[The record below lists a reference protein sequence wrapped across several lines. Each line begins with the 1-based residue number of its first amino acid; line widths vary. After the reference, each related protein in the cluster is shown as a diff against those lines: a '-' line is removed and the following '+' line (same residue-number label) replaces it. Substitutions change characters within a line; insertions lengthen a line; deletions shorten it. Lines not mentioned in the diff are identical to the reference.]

1 MSYSPKIAAMIYDR
15 DYTIYYTNGQGSL
28 QKDYGKLI
36 SADQDGFVVLKDND
50 GKIILIPRDRIDSL
64 KEGER

>member
-1 MSYSPKIAAMIYDR
+1 MSYSPKIAAMIYER
-15 DYTIYYTNGQGSL
+15 DYTIYYTDGKGNP

-36 SADQDGFVVLKDND
+36 SADQDGFVVLKDNN